1 MTPSPNDPM
10 LLHAPLPDSAASD
23 VPPVYRQRFWNSLQ
37 RPSGMRAAIVV
48 GALALIGTCWLAVLA
63 QARFERQDNIDDV
76 MERNTNLAIAFEQFT
91 TRTLR
96 NADVIATYARREYLR
111 SGARADL
118 RKVLADSAVDHNFY
132 SAVLIFDE
140 HGDYVTST
148 HNGAVHPFNIADRE
162 GFRAHLAADTG
173 KLYVGKPVVTRM
185 FGTQL
190 IPLTRRINKA
200 DGSFGGMVSLLIEPR
215 RFTEFYENAVIGRN
229 DMLVLVGLDGVT
241 RARQQGSRLT
251 SGEVY
256 TSSKLIHEGQGHGAG
271 TIIGPGQR
279 DKVRRLYSFRRLDGF
294 PLLAVIGSTE
304 DGALAKF
311 EQRRLRYF
319 WGAGVVSLMI
329 VLFATL
335 LYRANRRQA
344 GAVAQLVR
352 LAHFD
357 TLTGLPNR
365 RLFYESLGNTL
376 TQARENDWVI
386 AVLFIDLDRFK
397 NINDTL
403 GHALGDELLRQFG
416 SRLFH
421 CLRSRDTVGRLGGD
435 EFTVLLVLPKGH
447 QGAVTVANKI
457 RDALRK
463 PFDLNGHEINVTASI
478 GITFFPD
485 DGIDADTLLKYADT
499 AMYRAKEAGRDTYR
513 FFTAAMNVQAM
524 AKLDLEH
531 ALRKALENEEFVLHY
546 QPKIEIPTG
555 NIVGVE
561 ALLRWNRP
569 GHGLVY
575 PGDFIPLLEE
585 TGLIARVGSW
595 VIATACKQI
604 AAWERNGLGAVHVS
618 VNVSAMQFFEG
629 QPGIGPAARDRQQRD
644 RRRPAG
650 TGTDGNLADVER
662 RGHHR
667 RARQPEKTGHPHLD
681 RRFRHRLLEPGLPEA
696 LPDRHDQDRPCLHPR
711 RHHRSGR
718 CRDRAGD
725 YQYGAQ
731 PEAERDRRRRGDRG
745 AAVLPAPSR
754 LQPDPGLL
762 LQQAGAC
769 RHAGADHRT
778 REQAGAAGGGQRVRP
793 RQSRGDRD
801 RVKNGPRGR
810 FLLLLRGGD
819 GVTLAGDLLHR
830 VLDGVVGQRIGA
842 LAGIDAV
849 DMLLPIDRGG
859 LFGDI
864 ASFRYRQIRELAALV
879 GTAEDVQS
887 HKVSFPQMSSKLLF
901 IQTPS
906 ERKSCRF
913 DQPVRLIIRRLKSK
927 KPAQDSERA

>member
-629 QPGIGPAARDRQQRD
+629 SLESDLLRAIGSNEIDAGLLELELTETSLMSNVEGTIAALDNLKKLGIRISIDDFGTGYSSLAYLKRFPIDTIKIDRAFIRDVTTDPDDAAIVLAIINMAHSLKLNVIAEGVETEEQLSYLRRHGCNQIQGYYFSKPVPAAMLEQIIERE
-644 RRRPAG
+644 
-650 TGTDGNLADVER
+650 NKLAL
-662 RGHHR
+662 
-667 RARQPEKTGHPHLD
+667 Q
-681 RRFRHRLLEPGLPEA
+681 
-696 LPDRHDQDRPCLHPR
+696 
-711 RHHRSGR
+711 
-718 CRDRAGD
+718 
-725 YQYGAQ
+725 
-731 PEAERDRRRRGDRG
+731 
-745 AAVLPAPSR
+745 AAASVF
-754 LQPDPGLL
+754 DPGSL
-762 LQQAGAC
+762 GAI
-769 RHAGADHRT
+769 
-778 REQAGAAGGGQRVRP
+778 EIV
-793 RQSRGDRD
+793 
-801 RVKNGPRGR
+801 
-810 FLLLLRGGD
+810 
-819 GVTLAGDLLHR
+819 
-830 VLDGVVGQRIGA
+830 
-842 LAGIDAV
+842 
-849 DMLLPIDRGG
+849 
-859 LFGDI
+859 
-864 ASFRYRQIRELAALV
+864 
-879 GTAEDVQS
+879 
-887 HKVSFPQMSSKLLF
+887 
-901 IQTPS
+901 
-906 ERKSCRF
+906 
-913 DQPVRLIIRRLKSK
+913 
-927 KPAQDSERA
+927 